1 MRRATLKKKNL
12 SIYYHHVQKKEDI
25 MYFEINSSGIFK
37 HIYVR
42 NTDNP

>member
-1 MRRATLKKKNL
+1 MRRATLKK

-25 MYFEINSSGIFK
+25 MYFEINSCGIFK